1 MVLHLQTLGISLA
14 HINVAIAQRLIKLNN
29 PEFTTLSR
37 NLADEIEYIVTNA
50 SLVAQGLI
58 LQLNCT
64 WKLLAIE
71 LIHCEQTI
79 SLRKQIIAKEGLELN
94 LSETT
99 NDVLVKMQKSLTDKV
114 RPQIISNYIN
124 GVVDFLQSHSL
135 KS

>member
-1 MVLHLQTLGISLA
+1 M
-14 HINVAIAQRLIKLNN
+14 AIAQRLIKLNN